1 MWQKGSKSFVASVD
15 FAHRTSFSN
24 SYISNIFSDDW
35 LQRFCLYQT
44 MFSLLSV
51 YIKSLR
57 ILLFIHS
64 IFYEGANYLIIFL
77 LNPSFPLY

>member
-1 MWQKGSKSFVASVD
+1 
-15 FAHRTSFSN
+15 
-24 SYISNIFSDDW
+24 
-35 LQRFCLYQT
+35 